1 MAFKPRDARAVSFS
15 STFLAAPV
23 RSCGITPRP
32 PEIEVEPSSAFKTP
46 VIILKSVDFPAP
58 LSPIKAAVIPSPTLN
73 ETSSNKS
80 RPVGSRYAMPLTSI
94 APIDS

>member
-1 MAFKPRDARAVSFS
+1 MAFNPREARAVSFS

-32 PEIEVEPSSAFKTP
+32 PETEVEPSSAFKTP
-46 VIILKSVDFPAP
+46 VMILKRVDFPAP
-58 LSPIKAAVIPSPTLN
+58 LSPTKAAVIPSPTRK

-80 RPVGSRYAMPLTSI
+80 LPVGSRYAMPLTSI